1 MRSKLRNRVTNDL
14 KTPGNWDHIV
24 SQSGMFS
31 FTGLTPEMVSR
42 LEKNHGVYLVSSG
55 RASVAGL
62 NEHNVDRVAD
72 AIDEV
77 VRFCSK
83 SKL

>member
-1 MRSKLRNRVTNDL
+1 
-14 KTPGNWDHIV
+14 
-24 SQSGMFS
+24 MFS
-31 FTGLTPEMVSR
+31 FTGLTPQMVER
-42 LEKNHGVYLVSSG
+42 LEKHHGIYLVSSG

-62 NEHNVDRVAD
+62 NEHNVDQVAK

-77 VRFCSK
+77 VRHFGK